1 MQPRTE
7 KRVDSQPLPD
17 NDFPQVGLVVCLLAL
32 ALCLSGLL
40 SVGAARAGNVPSPER
55 RVILISVD
63 GLPSQLYLHPEKYGL
78 HIPNLMRL
86 KSEGSYAEALEE
98 VYPSVTYPS
107 HTTMVTG
114 RWPREHGIFTNLSSR
129 KAGVRPRDWFWYA
142 EAIRVPTLWDLA
154 RKKGLRTGAVSWPV
168 TAGAQIDWNI
178 PEIWGP
184 SEMNLS
190 AWEVIA
196 RHASPPR
203 LLEEAFKA
211 LGPPRKGEPVDNV
224 RMQLTN
230 YILKTYRPD
239 LFFLH
244 LADLDSVHHRTGPR
258 SKKAIE
264 TLERID
270 GLIGE
275 IRRTVEEAGLADET
289 AYFIVSDHG
298 FMAIRHTI
306 HPNTLLAEAGLL
318 SVNSKGQISGGE
330 IATGASGG
338 AFLIYWPEERN
349 DELARRVDEAL
360 RPLRQ
365 QDLLWGIFG
374 EEAVADLHADE
385 GARLILEAADGYSFG
400 GRATGPWLENRTSVG
415 GSHGYLPTRREMDA
429 AFIAAGPGLE
439 KRGNLGRIKMVSI
452 GPTVAAYLEI
462 AEPGFA
468 AAEVDDIIDLGIKP

>member
-1 MQPRTE
+1 
-7 KRVDSQPLPD
+7 
-17 NDFPQVGLVVCLLAL
+17 
-32 ALCLSGLL
+32 
-40 SVGAARAGNVPSPER
+40 
-55 RVILISVD
+55 
-63 GLPSQLYLHPEKYGL
+63 
-78 HIPNLMRL
+78 
-86 KSEGSYAEALEE
+86 
-98 VYPSVTYPS
+98 
-107 HTTMVTG
+107 
-114 RWPREHGIFTNLSSR
+114 
-129 KAGVRPRDWFWYA
+129 
-142 EAIRVPTLWDLA
+142 
-154 RKKGLRTGAVSWPV
+154 
-168 TAGAQIDWNI
+168 
-178 PEIWGP
+178 
-184 SEMNLS
+184 MNLS

-196 RHASPPR
+196 RHASPPG
-203 LLEEAFKA
+203 LLEKAFQA

-230 YILKTYRPD
+230 YILKTYRPH

-244 LADLDSVHHRTGPR
+244 LADLDSVHHRTGPS

-306 HPNTLLAEAGLL
+306 HPNTLLADAGLL

-365 QDLLWGIFG
+365 QDLLWGIYG

-429 AFIAAGPGLE
+429 AFIAAGPDLE

-452 GPTVAAYLEI
+452 GPTVAAYLGI
-462 AEPGFA
+462 AESGFA